1 MSHYHHFC
9 LAFSDLSGEV
19 YTSSGSIVLSLTNGA
34 DCDRTVL
41 TLSPMQTLVLSKGLH
56 NIVKELRMEDVAY
69 GNIAGGLTLD
79 FPKEIQSCAREG
91 AECEQVIYLDE
102 MRPVA

>member
-19 YTSSGSIVLSLTNGA
+19 YTSSGAIVLSLTNGA
-34 DCDRTVL
+34 DGDRTVL

-56 NIVKELRMEDVAY
+56 NIVKELRMEDVVY

-79 FPKEIQSCAREG
+79 VPKGIQSCAREG

>member
-19 YTSSGSIVLSLTNGA
+19 YISSGSIVLSLTHGTG
-34 DCDRTVL
+34 CDRTML
-41 TLSPMQTLVLSKGLH
+41 TLSPIQTLVLSKGLR
-56 NIVKELRMEDVAY
+56 NIVKELRMEDVDY

-79 FPKEIQSCAREG
+79 FPQEIQTSAREG
-91 AECEQVIYLDE
+91 AACEQVIYLDE

>member
-34 DCDRTVL
+34 DGDRTVL
-41 TLSPMQTLVLSKGLH
+41 TLSPMQTLILSKGLH
-56 NIVKELRMEDVAY
+56 NIVKELRMEDVVY
-69 GNIAGGLTLD
+69 GNIAGGLALD
-79 FPKEIQSCAREG
+79 FPQEIQTSACEG
-91 AECEQVIYLDE
+91 AGCEQVVYLDE

>member
-56 NIVKELRMEDVAY
+56 NIVKELRMEDVVY

-91 AECEQVIYLDE
+91 AVCEQVIYLDE